1 MYKKITLGIFL
12 LFISAIQVS
21 AYYDMSTPV
30 EGNSIANDELQY
42 EVIKKIY
49 ETISIKIPTC
59 SNFNI
64 KTTQVLH
71 YPYDAKKKN
80 NEYVSGYWKELWT
93 IDTCNKYTQ
102 IPVTFHIHKNKTTFV
117 IDKFFLSE

>member
-1 MYKKITLGIFL
+1 MNKKIFFSLVVLFL
-12 LFISAIQVS
+12 SGLQSYSYF
-21 AYYDMSTPV
+21 DMSTPV
-30 EGNSIANDELQY
+30 EGNSIANDSLQY
-42 EVIKKIY
+42 EVVKKIY
-49 ETISIKIPTC
+49 ETISVKIPTC

-71 YPYDAKKKN
+71 YPYDTKKKN
-80 NEYVSGYWKELWT
+80 NEYISGYWKELWT

>member
-1 MYKKITLGIFL
+1 MKKIVFVILL
-12 LFISAIQVS
+12 LFTNVLKSYS
-21 AYYDMSTPV
+21 YFDMSTPV
-30 EGNSIANDELQY
+30 EGNSIANDSLQY
-42 EVIKKIY
+42 EVVKKIY
-49 ETISIKIPTC
+49 ETISVKIPTC

-93 IDTCNKYTQ
+93 VDTCNQYTQ
-102 IPVTFHIHKNKTTFV
+102 IPVTFNIHKNKTTFV
-117 IDKFFLSE
+117 IDKFFLSK

>member
-1 MYKKITLGIFL
+1 MNKKILVLLVTIFL
-12 LFISAIQVS
+12 SGIKSYSYF
-21 AYYDMSTPV
+21 DMSTPV
-30 EGNSIANDELQY
+30 EGNSIASDSLQY
-42 EVIKKIY
+42 EVVKKIY
-49 ETISIKIPTC
+49 ETISVKIPTC

-80 NEYVSGYWKELWT
+80 DKYISGYWKELWT

-102 IPVTFHIHKNKTTFV
+102 IPITFYIHKNKTTFS